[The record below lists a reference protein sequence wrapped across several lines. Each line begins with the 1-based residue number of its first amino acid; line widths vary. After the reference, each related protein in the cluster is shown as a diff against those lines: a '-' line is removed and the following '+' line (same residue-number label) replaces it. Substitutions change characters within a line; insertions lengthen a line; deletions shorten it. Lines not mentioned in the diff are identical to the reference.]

1 MILVFKTNV
10 RNKKQI
16 EKLSNHFKK
25 ITAITKWNF
34 DLSDVDKI
42 LRIESVSNISEKITT
57 TLISDGF
64 HCEELY

>member
-16 EKLSNHFKK
+16 EKIANHFKK
-25 ITAITKWNF
+25 ITAITRWNF

-42 LRIESVSNISEKITT
+42 LRVESVSNISDRIIT